1 MEMARHL
8 RHPPTQ
14 LLYEPLIDHP
24 LADCHFT
31 MSVLSRSVYQGR
43 SKWIELG
50 IEMESSSLQ
59 VDKLYIFYR
68 LTDWP
73 ENVR

>member
-8 RHPPTQ
+8 RHPPT
-14 LLYEPLIDHP
+14 LKLYEPLIDHP

-68 LTDWP
+68 LTEWP